1 MMNPR
6 THPRGA
12 PPDFELPS
20 RNPSPSV
27 LTDAMW
33 WLVSMRL
40 RLEPRSRDGGTYA
53 DKPGSHNIGRAL
65 PDYGQGDYRTDHSIR
80 DRFNRTGPWWR
91 SKTAAHD
98 WTFRDAQRGDF
109 ATIIRYTN
117 RLIRAMRDPDDPR
130 PDDTYFY
137 TLGQTDNDRVVEGY
151 NERDNAAESSSDL
164 THLWHRHDSFRRNI
178 IGSYPHMWKA
188 LTIDMGWTVAE
199 WRRSLEDDVTASE
212 NWNDAVIEVT
222 ASTAKRLSTPTRP
235 VREGEKRSA
244 ASLLQYSVINSDD
257 AVTRTEEVADQTA
270 EVKAMVT
277 ELLEL
282 ARTEL
287 PPDLQSLPGRPSAEI
302 AAVLRAVPGVDWA
315 EVGRLLTV
323 DETAPDQRQ
332 PS

>member
-20 RNPSPSV
+20 RNPNPSRM
-27 LTDAMW
+27 TDALW

-40 RLEPRSRDGGTYA
+40 RLEPRSRNGGTYA
-53 DKPGSHNIGRAL
+53 DKPGSHNIGSAL
-65 PDYGQGDYRTDHSIR
+65 PDHGQGDRRTDHSIR
-80 DRFNRTGPWWR
+80 DRFNRTGAWWR

-98 WTFRDAQRGDF
+98 WTFPDAQGGTY

-117 RLIRAMRDPDDPR
+117 RLIRAMRDPKDPR

-151 NERDNAAESSSDL
+151 NERDDAPQSSTDL

-178 IGSYPHMWKA
+178 VGSYPHMWKA

-199 WRRSLEDDVTASE
+199 WRRSLEDDVSASE
-212 NWNDAVIEVT
+212 TWNDAVVRLT
-222 ASTAKRLSTPTRP
+222 ASTARRLSTPTNP
-235 VREGEKRSA
+235 VKEGDRRSG
-244 ASLLQYSVINSDD
+244 ASLLQYSVIYSVDGV
-257 AVTRTEEVADQTA
+257 ARTEEVANQTA
-270 EVKAMVT
+270 EVKSMVA

-282 ARTEL
+282 ARNGT
-287 PPDLQSLPGRPSAEI
+287 PSDLDSLSGREPAEI

-315 EVGRLLTV
+315 EVGRALTAEQTTRTV
-323 DETAPDQRQ
+323 
-332 PS
+332 PSG